1 MDNKTFIHEG
11 KLIELDSN
19 DYRPIC
25 STHLFLFND
34 CLIIAKVKH
43 DKKLEFLTKYDTKK
57 IAITNIRDGVQN
69 GINVIT
75 PEGTKIF
82 QCINLAAKKDWL
94 EKFESAIKFNQIKK
108 KGPAPLPPSQP
119 QNPFETKSIS
129 SDTLSNSESVSE
141 IVFAPEWLSSSPEEI
156 QTLIAQRHF
165 EDALTLIQ
173 KCDEY
178 ISKDSTFYNSA
189 DIIEKVKEL
198 KNVLSNVLLQELSN
212 SQTGSL
218 QAALRS
224 SRRALKLLGEM
235 GKARDACGTWLRVCT
250 TAIRTGQ
257 RQARRNNLSVSD
269 LFFCDLAQVA
279 SEFLRAFSS
288 QAACSS
294 SLVVWCRTELQTFA
308 SQLIK
313 HYLTD
318 GTQLEVVAK
327 CVEGVRDPCANV
339 SF

>member
-1 MDNKTFIHEG
+1 M
-11 KLIELDSN
+11 
-19 DYRPIC
+19 
-25 STHLFLFND
+25 
-34 CLIIAKVKH
+34 
-43 DKKLEFLTKYDTKK
+43 EFLTKYETKK

-75 PEGTKIF
+75 PDGTKIF
-82 QCINLAAKKDWL
+82 QCINLSAKKDWL
-94 EKFESAIKFNQIKK
+94 EKFESAIKFNQIKPK

-129 SDTLSNSESVSE
+129 SDTLSYTESTIE
-141 IVFAPEWLSSSPEEI
+141 INFAPEWLSSSPEEI

-165 EDALTLIQ
+165 EDALSLIQ
-173 KCDEY
+173 KCDEF
-178 ISKDSTFYNSA
+178 ILKDSTFYNSA
-189 DIIEKVKEL
+189 DVIEKVKQL
-198 KNVLSNVLLQELSN
+198 KNVLSNVLLQELMN

-288 QAACSS
+288 QASCSS
-294 SLVVWCRTELQTFA
+294 SLVVWCRTELETFA

-339 SF
+339 SFFFV